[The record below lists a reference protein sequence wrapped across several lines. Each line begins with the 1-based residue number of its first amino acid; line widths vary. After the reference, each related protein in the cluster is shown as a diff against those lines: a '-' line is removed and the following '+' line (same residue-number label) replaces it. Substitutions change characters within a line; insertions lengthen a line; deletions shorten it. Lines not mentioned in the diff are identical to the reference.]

1 MKRETNDLLRIW
13 CCLLFFGLNFSA
25 CVNCNYVDCAGD
37 DVKSIQYV
45 SATDGVDLFKSQRYS
60 IDSLRI
66 MPVFEEGGGDRE
78 PYIDVLAYTNFNY
91 YINLG
96 VNEDVKG
103 FVLQLA
109 DLPPDTLLAVKGIDP
124 GGKCCGPVTTIEDV
138 VLNGDTLHLDRF
150 EFDIV
155 IAK

>member
-1 MKRETNDLLRIW
+1 MKKQRNGALGIF
-13 CCLLFFGLNFSA
+13 CCGLFLGLNFSA
-25 CVNCNYVDCAGD
+25 CINCNYVDCAGD
-37 DVKSIQYV
+37 DIKSIIYV

-60 IDSLRI
+60 IDSLHI
-66 MPVFEEGGGDRE
+66 TPVFEEGGDRE
-78 PYIDVLAYTNFNY
+78 PYIGVLSYTDYSY
-91 YINLG
+91 YINVE
-96 VNEDVKG
+96 VNEELKG

-109 DLPPDTLLAVKGIDP
+109 DLPPDTLLMVKGIDP

-150 EFDIV
+150 EFTIT